1 MATEKEA
8 AKTLL
13 SLRSALQAKLN
24 ALEVALNAL
33 SALDSDAD
41 DAGRIGPIG
50 PADVERLLRP
60 LPAAYTGLVRASTA
74 PVRSERKST
83 GALRDVILRHF
94 SHDGTPMSTSSIIGH
109 VKAEGVM
116 GNPSTLQNRVI
127 EVLNKPPFKRISR
140 GRYIMIPGDDEFVPP
155 SRALVRTRGGDK
167 LKRDKPT
174 APIITKM
181 LLKIVPEDG
190 SLVQW
195 SGILNA
201 LRAMDPP
208 GKADSLS
215 ARANQILRKSGLFE
229 SPSKGNWRRKEK

>member
-83 GALRDVILRHF
+83 GALRDV
-94 SHDGTPMSTSSIIGH
+94 TSG
-109 VKAEGVM
+109 A
-116 GNPSTLQNRVI
+116 
-127 EVLNKPPFKRISR
+127 
-140 GRYIMIPGDDEFVPP
+140 GRF
-155 SRALVRTRGGDK
+155 
-167 LKRDKPT
+167 
-174 APIITKM
+174 
-181 LLKIVPEDG
+181 
-190 SLVQW
+190 
-195 SGILNA
+195 
-201 LRAMDPP
+201 
-208 GKADSLS
+208 
-215 ARANQILRKSGLFE
+215 
-229 SPSKGNWRRKEK
+229 